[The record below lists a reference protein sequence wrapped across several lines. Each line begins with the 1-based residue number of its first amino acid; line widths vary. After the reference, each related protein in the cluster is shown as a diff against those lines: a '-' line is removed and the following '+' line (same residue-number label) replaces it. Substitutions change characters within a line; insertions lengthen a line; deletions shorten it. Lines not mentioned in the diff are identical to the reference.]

1 MFRFYCFT
9 SLQQSAR
16 IIPLLDF
23 LRCTLFQTGKIM
35 QNEKFLKILSRQ
47 YPNERSVITEIVN
60 LQSILA
66 LPKGTEHFLSD
77 IHGENAQFIHVLRN
91 GSGSIRT
98 KIEEVFGNTETS
110 AEKRLLATLIYYPKE
125 KLEIIRQ
132 NEKDLDDWYN
142 VTLHRLVLM
151 LRRVSSKYTRSKV
164 RKAMPKDF
172 SYLIE
177 ELITEKEEISDKQA
191 YYNEILQTVIRI
203 GAAESL
209 IEALC
214 NTIQRLAIDHLHIIG
229 DIFDRGP
236 GPHIILDTLLNY
248 HSVDI
253 QWGNHDVVWMGAA
266 AGSKEC
272 IANVVRLCARYNNL
286 DVLEEGYGINLT
298 PLVTFCMKHYGQ
310 MDSKAVHK
318 AISIIQFKLEDQ
330 IIRRNPDFEMENR
343 LILDKINWKEKTVQ
357 IDGKTWK
364 LNIRNPETDL
374 PTVDPENPSRLTED
388 EIIVMNRLCY
398 SFTKCEKLKSHI
410 EFLYRKGNLYKIFNG
425 NLLYHGCVPLDSD
438 GKFLE
443 AKVFGKTLCG
453 KALYDELEI
462 WARRGYF
469 SKPGTKEKEKGEAI
483 LWYLWAGPKS
493 PLFGKDKMACFEN
506 MFIDDKDAS
515 KENKNHY
522 YSNVENAETVE
533 RILEEFGLD
542 GKTCHII
549 NGHVPQ
555 EVKKGDSPIKCGGKV
570 LIIDGGFSAAYHEK
584 TGIAGYTLISN
595 SYGMRLVV
603 HKKFTSCEQMIATDS
618 DIVSDTIEVQKFKSR
633 KHVADT
639 DRGKEL
645 KEQIEEL
652 ESLLK
657 AYRKGGFS

>member
-1 MFRFYCFT
+1 
-9 SLQQSAR
+9 
-16 IIPLLDF
+16 
-23 LRCTLFQTGKIM
+23 M
-35 QNEKFLKILSRQ
+35 QNEKFLKILARQ
-47 YPNERSVITEIVN
+47 YPNERAVITEIVN
-60 LQSILA
+60 LQSIMA

-77 IHGENAQFIHVLRN
+77 VHGENTQFSHVLRN

-110 AEKRLLATLIYYPKE
+110 ANKRALATLIYYPKE
-125 KLEIIRQ
+125 KLEIVRQ
-132 NEKDLDDWYN
+132 TEKDINDWYN

-164 RKAMPKDF
+164 RKAMPEDF

-177 ELITEKEEISDKQA
+177 ELITEKEEVNDKQA

-203 GAAESL
+203 GAAEPL

-214 NTIQRLAIDHLHIIG
+214 NTIQRLVIDHLHIIG

-298 PLVTFCMKHYGQ
+298 PLVTFCMKYYGH
-310 MDSKAVHK
+310 MDRQAVHK

-330 IIRRNPDFEMENR
+330 LIRKNPEFEMHNR
-343 LILDKINWKEKTVQ
+343 LILDKIDWKNNTIQ

-364 LNIRNPETDL
+364 LNIKSKEIDFPTIDPKNPNKLND
-374 PTVDPENPSRLTED
+374 D
-388 EIIVMNRLCY
+388 EIMVMNRLCY
-398 SFTKCEKLKSHI
+398 SFTHCEKLRTHV
-410 EFLYRKGNLYKIFNG
+410 EFLYRKGNLYKVFNG
-425 NLLYHGCVPLDSD
+425 NLLYHGCMPLDAN
-438 GKFLE
+438 GKFL
-443 AKVFGKTLCG
+443 KVKIFGKEFSG
-453 KALYDELEI
+453 KALYDELEV

-469 SKPGTKEKEKGEAI
+469 SKPGSKEKEKGENI
-483 LWYLWAGPKS
+483 LWYLWTGPKS
-493 PLFGKDKMACFEN
+493 PLFGKDKMASFEN
-506 MFIDDKDAS
+506 MFIDDKAAS
-515 KENKNHY
+515 KEHKNHY
-522 YSNVENAETVE
+522 YDEVEDVE
-533 RILEEFGLD
+533 VVKSILKEFGLD
-542 GKTCHII
+542 EKTGHII

-555 EVKKGDSPIKCGGKV
+555 EVKKGDSPIKCGGKL
-570 LIIDGGFSAAYHEK
+570 LIIDGGFAAAYHEK
-584 TGIAGYTLISN
+584 TGIAGYTLVCN

-603 HKKFTSCEQMIATDS
+603 HEKFTSCEQMIATDS
-618 DIVSDTIEVQKFKSR
+618 DIVSDTIEVEKFKNR
-633 KHVADT
+633 KYVADT

-652 ESLLK
+652 EELLK
-657 AYRKGGFS
+657 AYRRGAFN